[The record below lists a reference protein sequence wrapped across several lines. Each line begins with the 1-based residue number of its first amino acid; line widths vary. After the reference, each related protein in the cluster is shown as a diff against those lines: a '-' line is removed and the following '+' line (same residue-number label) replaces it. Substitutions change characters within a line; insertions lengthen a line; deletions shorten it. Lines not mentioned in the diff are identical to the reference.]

1 MSTYINYSAAERE
14 SFKLVP
20 ETCPE
25 VEAAMD
31 KALRPVVF
39 NDAFAAEIFAKNR
52 LPPPDKKTCEAMAEL
67 VDRILFMRKCELSD
81 VVLYK
86 GTFPLRAALV
96 RQVERANGMPPGR
109 NRFEEWIEDH
119 QGQQKYRNP
128 VHLEQPA

>member
-20 ETCPE
+20 ETCPD

-31 KALRPVVF
+31 KAMRPVVF
-39 NDAFAAEIFAKNR
+39 NDAFAAEIFAKNG
-52 LPPPDKKTCEAMAEL
+52 LQPPDKKTCDAMAEL
-67 VDRILFMRKCELSD
+67 VGRILFLRKRDLAD

-96 RQVERANGMPPGR
+96 RQIEQAKGMQPGR
-109 NRFEEWIEDH
+109 NRFDEWVADH
-119 QGQQKYRNP
+119 QSQLQYRKP